1 MMGGFGNLNY
11 LPVIVAAVA
20 SFVFGGI
27 WYNAFSRAWM
37 EAVGMPPER
46 VQQDRGGPALY
57 VLAFVAQLVMAWM
70 LAGILLHLALG
81 GLAPGIRTGMISATF
96 LWLGFVMPTMIVNY
110 AFHGAKRALTVI
122 DGGHWLGVLL
132 IQGAIIGWWGI
143 R

>member
-1 MMGGFGNLNY
+1 
-11 LPVIVAAVA
+11 
-20 SFVFGGI
+20 VFGGI
-27 WYNAFSRAWM
+27 WYSVLSRAWM

-46 VQQDRGGPALY
+46 MQQDRGGPALY

-70 LAGILLHLALG
+70 LAGILLHLSLG
-81 GLAPGIRTGMISATF
+81 GLAAGIRTGAISAIF

-132 IQGAIIGWWGI
+132 IQGIIIGWWGI
-143 R
+143 G